1 MCGNKDDEDEEGAAE
16 SREGS
21 QRGVPRNREVRV
33 ENNLEVYWVIWAVGG
48 GLSRTI
54 SGLRVG

>member
-33 ENNLEVYWVIWAVGG
+33 ENSWKWVIWAVGG